1 MIETMRVDQPQTP
14 MITTDNDC
22 NDWHDCH
29 NCHDKRIEMI
39 PSDNNERVDD
49 MTSADLENKI
59 IEKLDKFL
67 KKIIMLKNDLS
78 SMTITVMLY
87 SKVGR

>member
-78 SMTITVMLY
+78 SMTITVML
-87 SKVGR
+87 

>member
-1 MIETMRVDQPQTP
+1 
-14 MITTDNDC
+14 
-22 NDWHDCH
+22 
-29 NCHDKRIEMI
+29 MI

-49 MTSADLENKI
+49 MTSANLENKI

-87 SKVGR
+87 SG

>member
-67 KKIIMLKNDLS
+67 KKIIMLENDLS
-78 SMTITVMLY
+78 SMTITVML
-87 SKVGR
+87 

>member
-67 KKIIMLKNDLS
+67 KQIIMLKNDLS
-78 SMTITVMLY
+78 SMTITVML
-87 SKVGR
+87 